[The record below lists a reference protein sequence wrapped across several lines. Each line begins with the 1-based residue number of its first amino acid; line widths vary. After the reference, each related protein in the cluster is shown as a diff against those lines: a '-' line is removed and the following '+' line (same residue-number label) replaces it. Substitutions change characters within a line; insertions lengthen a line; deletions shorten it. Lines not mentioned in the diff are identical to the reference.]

1 MGKYK
6 IAFLCDG
13 HGSQTAGKRTPYI
26 QELGRSIKENEFNSA
41 VVDLIAAKL
50 KPLGIIPILVAPT
63 DADTPL
69 KQRTDF
75 ANKTYRSYKDRFG
88 GSNVDAVYVS
98 VHYDALSNSW
108 GNAEGITIYVY
119 NGMKYKQSGLLA
131 KAIGEYLPQGT
142 KQHYRGIK
150 EANFHVLRE
159 TIMPAVLT
167 ENGFM
172 SSHWESMLMINK
184 AFQDEVATEHV
195 KGICKY
201 LNVTYK
207 DSTQSQPSTPTNLT
221 PPTSG
226 TYTIV
231 KGDTFTSIAEKY
243 GLTVDAIKKENP
255 GVEPTKLR
263 IGQMIKL
270 PSGGK
275 PTTHTIIKG
284 DTYTSIAKKYGLTI
298 DSLKKLNPDVDPNK
312 LQIGHVLKLR

>member
-1 MGKYK
+1 MAKYK

-13 HGSQTAGKRTPYI
+13 HGSQTPGKRTPYV

-75 ANKTYRSYKDRFG
+75 ANNTFRSYKERFG

-98 VHYDALSNSW
+98 VHYDAVSNSW
-108 GNAEGITIYVY
+108 ANAEGITIYVY

-131 KAIGEYLPQGT
+131 KAIGEFLPQGT
-142 KQHYRGIK
+142 KQQYRGIK

-159 TIMPAVLT
+159 TVMPAVLT

-184 AFQDEVATEHV
+184 SFQEEVATEHV

-207 DSTQSQPSTPTNLT
+207 EATPPSTPNQSVSQ
-221 PPTSG
+221 PTSG
-226 TYTIV
+226 THTIV
-231 KGDTFTSIAEKY
+231 KGDTLTKIADKY
-243 GLTVDAIKKENP
+243 GVTVDAIKKENP
-255 GVEPTKLR
+255 GVEPTKLQ
-263 IGQMIKL
+263 IGQIIKL
-270 PSGGK
+270 PSNIK
-275 PTTHTIIKG
+275 PTTHTILKG
-284 DTYTSIAKKYGLTI
+284 DTYTKIADKYGVSI
-298 DSLKKLNPDVDPNK
+298 DSLKKLNPGVDPTK
-312 LQIGHVLKLR
+312 LQIGHVIKIR